1 MGCLGAE
8 VKEPTFAKRKEKDE
22 FINNFFENNKKTNVE
37 EDKRSGLFIKN
48 QKKKMIISNEIIRI
62 EQELIISFKSD
73 NPDKYN
79 DSKWVF
85 LDEKSDKIKSKK
97 IYVDDVLVDDTKFE
111 IHDYSINISFEKIF
125 NGQSRKIKIIEEFEN
140 TCLNYGDACLTLNS
154 ETPTQCLIVT
164 EDDIKIDYI
173 TKKNYILN
181 KELNLAYYE
190 GISSAD
196 VSSLLAYVFF
206 TKKINYKIY
215 QYIPEFRKAE
225 KNIIEIMKKEK
236 DMIVADLAIY
246 EKIDMTEEG
255 QNVEVINKIMICNLA
270 EGRVA
275 PTITFSLIQDNKYIF
290 DFVELNG
297 RKVDYF
303 VDKHILN
310 VKNVQISVEQCGE
323 FHFKYRCIS
332 NVDKLLTRVESIYL
346 TKQVNYYGKIIVD
359 IPEKYDIIEYGE
371 KFKKDPKK
379 INSFYFN
386 GIISESMNKSFKI
399 CYKKAVWEYE
409 REYIIEPEENVK
421 ESILKIHRSFKGGN
435 LKILEYN
442 IEHENF
448 EFTDDE
454 KENKFIFTIKN
465 PNSKNYKI
473 KFKLKFENST
483 GGYNGPEKKDAL
495 TKIPDEDIQFFK
507 DLSNKIISEDKSEL
521 PIYQKLGN
529 WVYGYLKYD
538 LKYFGIN
545 MTAKEIYNKKEGI
558 CVHFTLLYN
567 ALLKSQGIESAYI
580 RGIQLKIT
588 EDNILKENEE
598 YLQQYKKDG
607 NFNNL
612 GHAWTLAEINGKW
625 IPLDAT
631 WKLFGENF
639 PITHIFENFLNGSE
653 IRSGI
658 KNLIEKE
665 KIKYIKN

>member
-1 MGCLGAE
+1 M
-8 VKEPTFAKRKEKDE
+8 
-22 FINNFFENNKKTNVE
+22 
-37 EDKRSGLFIKN
+37 
-48 QKKKMIISNEIIRI
+48 
-62 EQELIISFKSD
+62 
-73 NPDKYN
+73 
-79 DSKWVF
+79 
-85 LDEKSDKIKSKK
+85 
-97 IYVDDVLVDDTKFE
+97 
-111 IHDYSINISFEKIF
+111 
-125 NGQSRKIKIIEEFEN
+125 
-140 TCLNYGDACLTLNS
+140 
-154 ETPTQCLIVT
+154 
-164 EDDIKIDYI
+164 
-173 TKKNYILN
+173 
-181 KELNLAYYE
+181 
-190 GISSAD
+190 
-196 VSSLLAYVFF
+196 
-206 TKKINYKIY
+206 
-215 QYIPEFRKAE
+215 
-225 KNIIEIMKKEK
+225 
-236 DMIVADLAIY
+236 
-246 EKIDMTEEG
+246 
-255 QNVEVINKIMICNLA
+255 
-270 EGRVA
+270 
-275 PTITFSLIQDNKYIF
+275 
-290 DFVELNG
+290 
-297 RKVDYF
+297 
-303 VDKHILN
+303 
-310 VKNVQISVEQCGE
+310 
-323 FHFKYRCIS
+323 
-332 NVDKLLTRVESIYL
+332 
-346 TKQVNYYGKIIVD
+346 
-359 IPEKYDIIEYGE
+359 
-371 KFKKDPKK
+371 
-379 INSFYFN
+379 
-386 GIISESMNKSFKI
+386 
-399 CYKKAVWEYE
+399 

-507 DLSNKIISEDKSEL
+507 DLSNKIILEDKSEL

-545 MTAKEIYNKKEGI
+545 MTAKEIYNKKEGV
-558 CVHFTLLYN
+558 CRHFTLLYN

-653 IRSGI
+653 GRSGI